1 MRLRPN
7 DLPEM
12 ELGEVRNVTF
22 KLAGA
27 VGANAIDSATVECDR
42 LTIGTPL
49 ISGTD
54 IDGFDAIVSLAET
67 PILAFC
73 RTGTRCTT
81 LWALSQASELDN
93 RTILET
99 AAQAGYDLSGLVDR
113 LDQRRG

>member
-27 VGANAIDSATVECDR
+27 VGANAIDSATFTCDR
-42 LTIGTPL
+42 LTLGTPL

-54 IDGFDAIVSLAET
+54 VEVRVSADH
-67 PILAFC
+67 
-73 RTGTRCTT
+73 TGTHNIIATAT
-81 LWALSQASELDN
+81 LDS
-93 RTILET
+93 LET
-99 AAQAGYDLSGLVDR
+99 IKGFVRCKVVDSSNCNER
-113 LDQRRG
+113 DYG